1 MCSATVPLETTV
13 MAREFDETVHRGDA
27 WIADKKGKIR
37 ARFRSRK
44 MKLQELA
51 DLTGLTKETVFKV
64 LWEDNIRHT
73 VNTIVTLLEAMDI
86 RVASI
91 DGVNSKPQPDELPP
105 LSPKVRAAL
114 NLWVKQHREQHA
126 KKKKPKS
133 T

>member
-1 MCSATVPLETTV
+1 

-27 WIADKKGKIR
+27 WIADQKGKIR
-37 ARFRSRK
+37 ARFRNRK

-51 DLTGLTKETVFKV
+51 DLTGLTKETIFRV

-105 LSPKVRAAL
+105 LSPNVQRAVAL
-114 NLWVKQHREQHA
+114 WAKRHREERA

-133 T
+133 